1 MVNATDIPFAVA
13 GKDIILMDDVLY
25 TGRTIRAALDALF
38 DHGRPAR
45 VQLLV
50 LIDRGHRELPIEAQ
64 LRRPHGADH
73 RQRNHRSEVSGNRRH
88 GKGAAGGEGRRRE
101 PEMRCG
107 RPAGHR
113 NLTRDEI
120 QAILDRA
127 RDFQPRGDHSFRKLD
142 LLRGRMVVNL
152 FFEASTRT
160 RTSFEIAAK
169 RLGADAVSITAQASS
184 VSKGE
189 SLVDTLNTLAAMR
202 PDAIIMRHAASGAPH
217 FLQRH
222 LETPIINAGD
232 GTHEHPTQALL
243 DARTILDR
251 GAALEG
257 LRVAIIG
264 DIAHSRVARSNVYL
278 LSKFGAEIVLCGP
291 ASLLPRELEQIA
303 PGVTLTTDMNEAIR
317 DADVI
322 MMLRVQLERQHE
334 AAFPASEYFQF
345 YGLRLEHLRLAKPD
359 VIVMHPGPINRGRE
373 ISSEVADSQR
383 SVILNQVENGIAVR
397 MAVLERVLT
406 GRDHAGAAH

>member
-1 MVNATDIPFAVA
+1 MPR
-13 GKDIILMDDVLY
+13 G
-25 TGRTIRAALDALF
+25 
-38 DHGRPAR
+38 
-45 VQLLV
+45 LL
-50 LIDRGHRELPIEAQ
+50 GIE
-64 LRRPHGADH
+64 
-73 RQRNHRSEVSGNRRH
+73 
-88 GKGAAGGEGRRRE
+88 
-101 PEMRCG
+101 
-107 RPAGHR
+107 
-113 NLTRDEI
+113 NLSQPEI

-127 RDFQPRGDHSFRKLD
+127 CDFQPRGDHSFRKLD

-160 RTSFEIAAK
+160 RTSFEIAAR

-189 SLVDTLNTLAAMR
+189 SLVDTLNTLAAMH
-202 PDAIIMRHAASGAPH
+202 PDAIVMRHAASGAPH

-251 GAALEG
+251 GQQLEG

-278 LSKFGAEIVLCGP
+278 LSKYGADIVLCGP
-291 ASLLPRELEQIA
+291 ASLLPRELEDVA
-303 PGVTLTTDMNEAIR
+303 PGVTLTTDMNDAIR
-317 DADVI
+317 GADVI

-334 AAFPASEYFQF
+334 AAFPANEYFQF
-345 YGLRLEHLRLAKPD
+345 YGLRLEHLKMAKPD

-397 MAVLERVLT
+397 MAVLESVL
-406 GRDHAGAAH
+406 GA

>member
-1 MVNATDIPFAVA
+1 MPQ
-13 GKDIILMDDVLY
+13 G
-25 TGRTIRAALDALF
+25 
-38 DHGRPAR
+38 
-45 VQLLV
+45 LLGIEG
-50 LIDRGHRELPIEAQ
+50 LERE
-64 LRRPHGADH
+64 
-73 RQRNHRSEVSGNRRH
+73 
-88 GKGAAGGEGRRRE
+88 
-101 PEMRCG
+101 
-107 RPAGHR
+107 
-113 NLTRDEI
+113 EI

-127 RDFQPRGDHSFRKLD
+127 RDFQPRGEHAIRKYD

-184 VSKGE
+184 VAKGE
-189 SLVDTLNTLAAMR
+189 SLVDTLNTLAAMH

-251 GAALEG
+251 GARLEG

-278 LSKFGAEIVLCGP
+278 LSKYGADIVLCGP
-291 ASLLPRELEQIA
+291 ASLLPRELAQIA
-303 PGVTLTTDMNEAIR
+303 GGVTLTTDMDEAIR

-345 YGLRLEHLRLAKPD
+345 YGLRLEHLSWRNPK
-359 VIVMHPGPINRGRE
+359 
-373 ISSEVADSQR
+373 
-383 SVILNQVENGIAVR
+383 
-397 MAVLERVLT
+397 
-406 GRDHAGAAH
+406 

>member
-1 MVNATDIPFAVA
+1 M
-13 GKDIILMDDVLY
+13 
-25 TGRTIRAALDALF
+25 
-38 DHGRPAR
+38 
-45 VQLLV
+45 
-50 LIDRGHRELPIEAQ
+50 
-64 LRRPHGADH
+64 
-73 RQRNHRSEVSGNRRH
+73 
-88 GKGAAGGEGRRRE
+88 
-101 PEMRCG
+101 
-107 RPAGHR
+107 PAGLLGIED
-113 NLTRDEI
+113 LTRDDV

-127 RDFQPRGDHSFRKLD
+127 RDFQPRNVRKLD

-169 RLGADAVSITAQASS
+169 RLGADTISITAQASS

-202 PDAIIMRHAASGAPH
+202 PDAIVMRHAASGAPH

-222 LETPIINAGD
+222 LDTPIINAGD

-264 DIAHSRVARSNVYL
+264 DIAHSRVARSDVYL
-278 LSKFGAEIVLCGP
+278 FSKFGANVVLCGP
-291 ASLLPRELEQIA
+291 ASLLPKELAGIA
-303 PGVTLTTDMNEAIR
+303 PGVELTNDMEQAIR
-317 DADVI
+317 DVDVI

-334 AAFPASEYFQF
+334 PPLRASEYFQF
-345 YGLRLEHLRLAKPD
+345 YGLRPEHIALAK
-359 VIVMHPGPINRGRE
+359 
-373 ISSEVADSQR
+373 
-383 SVILNQVENGIAVR
+383 
-397 MAVLERVLT
+397 
-406 GRDHAGAAH
+406 

>member
-1 MVNATDIPFAVA
+1 MPE
-13 GKDIILMDDVLY
+13 G
-25 TGRTIRAALDALF
+25 
-38 DHGRPAR
+38 
-45 VQLLV
+45 LL
-50 LIDRGHRELPIEAQ
+50 GIE
-64 LRRPHGADH
+64 H
-73 RQRNHRSEVSGNRRH
+73 
-88 GKGAAGGEGRRRE
+88 
-101 PEMRCG
+101 
-107 RPAGHR
+107 
-113 NLTRDEI
+113 LTREEV

-127 RDFQPRGDHSFRKLD
+127 RDFQPRTDPAFRKLD

-169 RLGADAVSITAQASS
+169 RLGADAISITAQASS

-251 GAALEG
+251 GASLEG

-278 LSKFGAEIVLCGP
+278 LSKFGAQVVLCGP
-291 ASLLPRELEQIA
+291 ASLLPVELKQLA
-303 PGVTLTTDMNEAIR
+303 PGIILTTDMKEAICQ
-317 DADVI
+317 ADVI

-334 AAFPASEYFQF
+334 AAFPAGEYFQF
-345 YGLRLEHLRLAKPD
+345 YGLQLEHLELAKPN

-397 MAVLERVLT
+397 MAVLEKVMRGPVN
-406 GRDHAGAAH
+406 